1 MSAGRDELVAPVP
14 GCHVRFRYYKK
25 ISMVLNIDCFTCP
38 GSALCKIMRRKIYNS
53 KLKDEELLL
62 EFHARSDHQ
71 AKTAARAA
79 LRFNGK
85 IQKLN

>member
-1 MSAGRDELVAPVP
+1 MSSLRLFQVAMC
-14 GCHVRFRYYKK
+14 GLDITKK

-38 GSALCKIMRRKIYNS
+38 GSALCKIMRSKIYNS
-53 KLKDEELLL
+53 KLKDELLL